1 MNFFEFLRISGALY
15 GSYERAVAGRRR
27 ARARAF
33 SRNVRILV
41 RFRRRRDG
49 ENEDFLKRKN
59 IIISSKSDPNTDVLA
74 EDGNRVFFLV

>member
-1 MNFFEFLRISGALY
+1 MGVTSA
-15 GSYERAVAGRRR
+15 RRR
-27 ARARAF
+27 GAAARARAF

-49 ENEDFLKRKN
+49 ENEDFLKRKT

-74 EDGNRVFFLV
+74 EDGNHVFLV